1 MSTKKPRFTITMDE
15 ELFERVETYR
25 FEHRLRSQ
33 SQAVVSLV
41 ESGIASLLDETKTS
55 PGPAEPGEDV
65 KEFISMVSQLTDEHK
80 RVLLVV
86 IQALIE
92 LEQGQPGGSPGKADR
107 TK

>member
-1 MSTKKPRFTITMDE
+1 LGEITVNFFLIRWCTGAILISKEVTIVSTKKPRFTITMDE

-55 PGPAEPGEDV
+55 PGPAN
-65 KEFISMVSQLTDEHK
+65 
-80 RVLLVV
+80 R
-86 IQALIE
+86 
-92 LEQGQPGGSPGKADR
+92 GK
-107 TK
+107 T